1 MSQAFETAIQR
12 ALREV
17 VESFAE
23 QYVAEGLLK
32 KDAIIVDLDNYK
44 PELVEKIL
52 TNAILNE
59 AFTEDIA
66 GVTIL
71 KINDII
77 QMLEVDEY
85 WSNSYTRYTNKIG
98 LSMNNRYL
106 DEVTDVVLNFPYKDS
121 ILKAGMS
128 KEDNEEEGVI
138 ESFLNETIAHE
149 EIDVLLDNK
158 IFKNA
163 KKYDENGESD
173 ISEINDT
180 DNLIIKG
187 NNLLALH
194 SLKKRFAGKVK
205 CIFIDPPYNTGSD
218 SFIYNDK
225 FSRSTWLV
233 FMKNRLKIAKELLK
247 TDGTLWVQTDDS
259 QHAYLKVLLDEIFGE
274 GSYLNTVTIKSK
286 SSSGASGGG
295 EDRRLKKNT
304 EFILIYANND
314 ARINIQTKPYELM
327 NYIQERRENG
337 KNFAYKTVLVN
348 PGKLE
353 KIGETVD
360 GRGDCIELYQVK
372 GYETKTIKS
381 LMAEEGLDEGE
392 IYKKYLDKIFTTENA
407 QTSIRSRVRNNVTD
421 DGYTIARYKPVSGK
435 NKGKI
440 VDVGF
445 IGSTK
450 RLVSFLKE
458 TAYIEDG
465 EVYKTEKAGT
475 LWEDISWS
483 SIKTEGGVSLENGKK
498 PEKLI
503 HRIIA
508 SSSEESDIILDF
520 FGGSGTTAAVAHKMN
535 RQYITIEQMEYID
548 DLIVKRLEN
557 VVNGDSTGI
566 SKAIAWSGGGSF
578 IYAELM
584 DKNSTFIDIV
594 LNSKNSEELK
604 SIFDDMK
611 STLDFDFRVD
621 LQEVA
626 QSIWDEEFEMQKKI
640 LVKIIDKNQL
650 YHNYSEIDDE
660 TIKSQLSQSDYDFN
674 KSFYGEK

>member
-106 DEVTDVVLNFPYKDS
+106 DEVTDVVLDFPYKDT

-128 KEDNEEEGVI
+128 KEDVSKEDAT
-138 ESFLNETIAHE
+138 ESFLN
-149 EIDVLLDNK
+149 D
-158 IFKNA
+158 KN
-163 KKYDENGESD
+163 GSSPV
-173 ISEINDT
+173 SEIKDT

-194 SLKKRFAGKVK
+194 SLKKRFAGKIK
-205 CIFIDPPYNTGSD
+205 SIIIDPPYYFKKTKSSD
-218 SFIYNDK
+218 AFNYNSNFK
-225 FSRSTWLV
+225 LSTWLV
-233 FMKNRLKIAKELLK
+233 FMKNRLDVAKEMLSDEGLCIIIIGEEGYAQLKLLADNILGGDK
-247 TDGTLWVQTDDS
+247 YIGTISWRKSDNQANIGEFAKVTD
-259 QHAYLKVLLDEIFGE
+259 Y
-274 GSYLNTVTIKSK
+274 
-286 SSSGASGGG
+286 
-295 EDRRLKKNT
+295 
-304 EFILIYANND
+304 ILIYKKSIGKLNKLPLTD
-314 ARINIQTKPYELM
+314 KARKEYRYSDENGYFRRQILLDKTRGKYNYELTTPTGKKLYGPWM
-327 NYIQERRENG
+327 KEKEEIERLDNLGKIYWTRGGQEQP
-337 KNFAYKTVLVN
+337 Y
-348 PGKLE
+348 GKLYLQDSE
-353 KIGETVD
+353 GQIPNDFWDNSFGTNQ
-360 GRGDCIELYQVK
+360 RG
-372 GYETKTIKS
+372 
-381 LMAEEGLDEGE
+381 AEE
-392 IYKKYLDKIFTTENA
+392 
-407 QTSIRSRVRNNVTD
+407 IRELF
-421 DGYTIARYKPVSGK
+421 SG
-435 NKGKI
+435 
-440 VDVGF
+440 D
-445 IGSTK
+445 
-450 RLVSFLKE
+450 RLF
-458 TAYIEDG
+458 DFP
-465 EVYKTEKAGT
+465 
-475 LWEDISWS
+475 
-483 SIKTEGGVSLENGKK
+483 K
-498 PEKLI
+498 PERLI
-503 HRIIA
+503 YNLMKI
-508 SSSEESDIILDF
+508 SSEEGDIVLDF
-520 FGGSGTTAAVAHKMN
+520 FMGSGTTQAVAHKMN
-535 RQYITIEQMEYID
+535 RQYIGIEQMDYIET
-548 DLIVKRLEN
+548 VAVERLKKVIDGEQ
-557 VVNGDSTGI
+557 GGI
-566 SKAIAWSGGGSF
+566 SQDVAWSGGGSF

-584 DKNSTFIDIV
+584 DKNSTFLDIV

>member
-1 MSQAFETAIQR
+1 MSQAFETAIQQ

-32 KDAIIVDLDNYK
+32 KDAIITDLDNYK

-66 GVTIL
+66 GATIL

-98 LSMNNRYL
+98 LSTNNRYL

-121 ILKAGMS
+121 ILKASMTKDDVS
-128 KEDNEEEGVI
+128 REDAE
-138 ESFLNETIAHE
+138 ESFLNEIVARE
-149 EIDVLLDNK
+149 EIDVLLDEK

-163 KKYDENGESD
+163 KKYDKNGSSPV
-173 ISEINDT
+173 SEIKAT

-194 SLKKRFAGKVK
+194 SLKKRFAGKIK
-205 CIFIDPPYNTGSD
+205 SIIIDPPYYFKKTKSSD
-218 SFIYNDK
+218 AFNYNSNFK
-225 FSRSTWLV
+225 LSTWLV
-233 FMKNRLKIAKELLK
+233 FMKNRLDVAKEMLSDEGLCIIIIGEEGYAQLKLLA
-247 TDGTLWVQTDDS
+247 DN
-259 QHAYLKVLLDEIFGE
+259 IFGGDKYIGMISWRKSDNQANIGE
-274 GSYLNTVTIKSK
+274 FAKVT
-286 SSSGASGGG
+286 
-295 EDRRLKKNT
+295 DY
-304 EFILIYANND
+304 ILIYKKSSGKLNKLPLTD
-314 ARINIQTKPYELM
+314 KARKEYRYSDENGYFRRQILLHKTRGKYNYELTTPTGKKLYGPWM
-327 NYIQERRENG
+327 KEKEEIERLDNLG
-337 KNFAYKTVLVN
+337 KIYWTRGGQDQ
-348 PGKLE
+348 PYGKLYLQDSE
-353 KIGETVD
+353 GQIPNDFWDNSFGTNQRGAEEIRELF
-360 GRGDCIELYQVK
+360 RGD
-372 GYETKTIKS
+372 
-381 LMAEEGLDEGE
+381 
-392 IYKKYLDKIFTTENA
+392 
-407 QTSIRSRVRNNVTD
+407 
-421 DGYTIARYKPVSGK
+421 
-435 NKGKI
+435 
-440 VDVGF
+440 
-445 IGSTK
+445 
-450 RLVSFLKE
+450 RLF
-458 TAYIEDG
+458 DFP
-465 EVYKTEKAGT
+465 
-475 LWEDISWS
+475 
-483 SIKTEGGVSLENGKK
+483 K
-498 PEKLI
+498 PERLI
-503 HRIIA
+503 YNLIKI
-508 SSSEESDIILDF
+508 SSEEGDLVLDF
-520 FGGSGTTAAVAHKMN
+520 FMGSGTTAAVAHKMN
-535 RQYITIEQMEYID
+535 RQYIGIEQMDYIET
-548 DLIVKRLEN
+548 VAVERLKKVIDGEQ
-557 VVNGDSTGI
+557 GGI
-566 SKAIAWSGGGSF
+566 SQDVAWSGGGSF

-584 DKNSTFIDIV
+584 DKNATFIDAV
-594 LNSKNSEELK
+594 LNSKHSEELK

>member
-66 GVTIL
+66 GATIL

-106 DEVTDVVLNFPYKDS
+106 DEVTDVVLDFPYKDT

-128 KEDNEEEGVI
+128 KEDVSKEDAT
-138 ESFLNETIAHE
+138 ESFLNEIVARE
-149 EIDVLLDNK
+149 EIDVLLDEK
-158 IFKNA
+158 ILKNA
-163 KKYDENGESD
+163 KKYDKNGSSPV
-173 ISEINDT
+173 SEIKDT

-194 SLKKRFAGKVK
+194 SLKKRFAGKIK
-205 CIFIDPPYNTGSD
+205 SIIIDPPYYFKKTKSSD
-218 SFIYNDK
+218 AFNYNSNFK
-225 FSRSTWLV
+225 LSTWLV
-233 FMKNRLKIAKELLK
+233 FMKNRLDVAKEMLSDEGLCIIIIGEEGYAQLKLLADNILGGDK
-247 TDGTLWVQTDDS
+247 YIGTISWRKSDNQANIGEFAKVTD
-259 QHAYLKVLLDEIFGE
+259 Y
-274 GSYLNTVTIKSK
+274 
-286 SSSGASGGG
+286 
-295 EDRRLKKNT
+295 
-304 EFILIYANND
+304 ILIYKKSSGKLNKLPLTD
-314 ARINIQTKPYELM
+314 KARKEYRYSDENGYFRRQILLDKTRGKYNYELTTPTGKKLYGPWM
-327 NYIQERRENG
+327 KEKEEIERLDNLGKIYWTRGGQEQP
-337 KNFAYKTVLVN
+337 Y
-348 PGKLE
+348 GKLYLQDSE
-353 KIGETVD
+353 GQIPNDFWDNSFGTNQ
-360 GRGDCIELYQVK
+360 RG
-372 GYETKTIKS
+372 
-381 LMAEEGLDEGE
+381 AEE
-392 IYKKYLDKIFTTENA
+392 
-407 QTSIRSRVRNNVTD
+407 IRELF
-421 DGYTIARYKPVSGK
+421 SG
-435 NKGKI
+435 
-440 VDVGF
+440 D
-445 IGSTK
+445 
-450 RLVSFLKE
+450 RLF
-458 TAYIEDG
+458 DFP
-465 EVYKTEKAGT
+465 
-475 LWEDISWS
+475 
-483 SIKTEGGVSLENGKK
+483 K
-498 PEKLI
+498 PERLI
-503 HRIIA
+503 YNLIKI
-508 SSSEESDIILDF
+508 SSEEGDLVLDF
-520 FGGSGTTAAVAHKMN
+520 FMGSGTTVAVAHKMN
-535 RQYITIEQMEYID
+535 RQYIGIEQMDYIET
-548 DLIVKRLEN
+548 VAVERLKKVIDGEQ
-557 VVNGDSTGI
+557 GGI
-566 SKAIAWSGGGSF
+566 SQDVAWSGGGSF

-640 LVKIIDKNQL
+640 LVRIIDKNQL

-660 TIKSQLSQSDYDFN
+660 TIKSQLSQSDYDSN

>member
-106 DEVTDVVLNFPYKDS
+106 DEVTDVVLDFPYKDT

-128 KEDNEEEGVI
+128 KEDVSKEDAT
-138 ESFLNETIAHE
+138 ESFLNEIVARE
-149 EIDVLLDNK
+149 EIDVLLDEK
-158 IFKNA
+158 ILKNA
-163 KKYDENGESD
+163 KKYDKNGSSPV
-173 ISEINDT
+173 SEIKDT

-194 SLKKRFAGKVK
+194 SLKKRFAGKIK
-205 CIFIDPPYNTGSD
+205 SIIIDPPYYFKKTKSSD
-218 SFIYNDK
+218 AFNYNSNFK
-225 FSRSTWLV
+225 LSTWLV
-233 FMKNRLKIAKELLK
+233 FMKNRLDVAKEMLSDEGLCIIIIGEEGYAQLKLLADNILGGDK
-247 TDGTLWVQTDDS
+247 YIGTISWRKSDNQANIGEFAKVTD
-259 QHAYLKVLLDEIFGE
+259 Y
-274 GSYLNTVTIKSK
+274 
-286 SSSGASGGG
+286 
-295 EDRRLKKNT
+295 
-304 EFILIYANND
+304 ILIYKKSSGKLNKLPLTD
-314 ARINIQTKPYELM
+314 KARKEYRYSDENGYFRRQILLDKTRGKYNYELTTPTGKKLYGPWM
-327 NYIQERRENG
+327 KEKEEIERLDNLGKIYWTRGGQEQP
-337 KNFAYKTVLVN
+337 Y
-348 PGKLE
+348 GKLYLQDSE
-353 KIGETVD
+353 GQIPNDFWDNSFGTNQ
-360 GRGDCIELYQVK
+360 RG
-372 GYETKTIKS
+372 
-381 LMAEEGLDEGE
+381 AEE
-392 IYKKYLDKIFTTENA
+392 
-407 QTSIRSRVRNNVTD
+407 IRELF
-421 DGYTIARYKPVSGK
+421 SG
-435 NKGKI
+435 
-440 VDVGF
+440 D
-445 IGSTK
+445 
-450 RLVSFLKE
+450 RLF
-458 TAYIEDG
+458 DFP
-465 EVYKTEKAGT
+465 
-475 LWEDISWS
+475 
-483 SIKTEGGVSLENGKK
+483 K
-498 PEKLI
+498 PERLI
-503 HRIIA
+503 YNLIKI
-508 SSSEESDIILDF
+508 SSEEGDLVLDF
-520 FGGSGTTAAVAHKMN
+520 FMGSGTTVAVAHKMN
-535 RQYITIEQMEYID
+535 RQYIGIEQMDYIET
-548 DLIVKRLEN
+548 VAVERLKKVIDGEQ
-557 VVNGDSTGI
+557 GGI
-566 SKAIAWSGGGSF
+566 SQDVAWSGGSSF

>member
-106 DEVTDVVLNFPYKDS
+106 DEVTDVVLDFPYKDT

-128 KEDNEEEGVI
+128 KEDVSKEDAT
-138 ESFLNETIAHE
+138 ESFLNEIVARE
-149 EIDVLLDNK
+149 EIDVLLDEK
-158 IFKNA
+158 ILKNA
-163 KKYDENGESD
+163 KKYDKNGSSPV
-173 ISEINDT
+173 SEIKDT

-194 SLKKRFAGKVK
+194 SLKKRFAGKIK
-205 CIFIDPPYNTGSD
+205 SIIIDPPYYFKKTKSSD
-218 SFIYNDK
+218 AFNYNSNFK
-225 FSRSTWLV
+225 LSTWLV
-233 FMKNRLKIAKELLK
+233 FMKNRLDVAKEMLSDEGLCIIIIGEEGYAQLKLLADNILGGDK
-247 TDGTLWVQTDDS
+247 YIGTISWRKSDNQANIGEFAKVTD
-259 QHAYLKVLLDEIFGE
+259 Y
-274 GSYLNTVTIKSK
+274 
-286 SSSGASGGG
+286 
-295 EDRRLKKNT
+295 
-304 EFILIYANND
+304 ILIYKKSSGKLNKLPLTD
-314 ARINIQTKPYELM
+314 KARKEYRYSDENGYFRRQILLDKTRGKYNYELTTPTGKKLYGPWM
-327 NYIQERRENG
+327 KEKEEIERLDNLGKIYWTRGGQEQP
-337 KNFAYKTVLVN
+337 Y
-348 PGKLE
+348 GKLYLQDSE
-353 KIGETVD
+353 GQIPNDFWDNSFGTNQ
-360 GRGDCIELYQVK
+360 RG
-372 GYETKTIKS
+372 
-381 LMAEEGLDEGE
+381 AEE
-392 IYKKYLDKIFTTENA
+392 
-407 QTSIRSRVRNNVTD
+407 IRD
-421 DGYTIARYKPVSGK
+421 LFSG
-435 NKGKI
+435 
-440 VDVGF
+440 D
-445 IGSTK
+445 
-450 RLVSFLKE
+450 RLF
-458 TAYIEDG
+458 DFP
-465 EVYKTEKAGT
+465 
-475 LWEDISWS
+475 
-483 SIKTEGGVSLENGKK
+483 K
-498 PEKLI
+498 PERLI
-503 HRIIA
+503 YNLIKI
-508 SSSEESDIILDF
+508 SSEEGDLVLDF
-520 FGGSGTTAAVAHKMN
+520 FMGSGTTVAVAHKMN
-535 RQYITIEQMEYID
+535 RQYIGIEQMDYIET
-548 DLIVKRLEN
+548 VAVERLKKVIDGEQ
-557 VVNGDSTGI
+557 GGI
-566 SKAIAWSGGGSF
+566 SQDVAWSGGGSF

-640 LVKIIDKNQL
+640 LVRIIDKNQL

-660 TIKSQLSQSDYDFN
+660 TIKSQLSQSDYDSN

>member
-106 DEVTDVVLNFPYKDS
+106 DEVTDVVLDFPYKDT

-128 KEDNEEEGVI
+128 KEDVSKEDAT
-138 ESFLNETIAHE
+138 ESFLNEIVARE
-149 EIDVLLDNK
+149 EIDVLLDEK
-158 IFKNA
+158 ILKNA
-163 KKYDENGESD
+163 KKYDKNGSSPV
-173 ISEINDT
+173 SEIKDT

-194 SLKKRFAGKVK
+194 SLKKRFAGKIK
-205 CIFIDPPYNTGSD
+205 SIIIDPPYYFKKTKSSD
-218 SFIYNDK
+218 AFNYNSNFK
-225 FSRSTWLV
+225 LSTWLV
-233 FMKNRLKIAKELLK
+233 FMKNRLDVAKEMLSDEGLCIIIIGEEGYAQLKLLADNILGGDK
-247 TDGTLWVQTDDS
+247 YIGTISWRKSDNQANIGEFAKVTD
-259 QHAYLKVLLDEIFGE
+259 Y
-274 GSYLNTVTIKSK
+274 
-286 SSSGASGGG
+286 
-295 EDRRLKKNT
+295 
-304 EFILIYANND
+304 ILIYKKSSGKLNKLPLTD
-314 ARINIQTKPYELM
+314 KARKEYRYSDENGYFRRQILLDKTRGKYNYELTTPTGKKLYGPWM
-327 NYIQERRENG
+327 KEKEEIERLDNLGKIYWTRGGQEQP
-337 KNFAYKTVLVN
+337 Y
-348 PGKLE
+348 GKLYLQDSE
-353 KIGETVD
+353 GQIPNDFWDNSFGTNQRGAEEIRELF
-360 GRGDCIELYQVK
+360 RGD
-372 GYETKTIKS
+372 
-381 LMAEEGLDEGE
+381 
-392 IYKKYLDKIFTTENA
+392 
-407 QTSIRSRVRNNVTD
+407 
-421 DGYTIARYKPVSGK
+421 
-435 NKGKI
+435 
-440 VDVGF
+440 
-445 IGSTK
+445 
-450 RLVSFLKE
+450 RLF
-458 TAYIEDG
+458 DFP
-465 EVYKTEKAGT
+465 
-475 LWEDISWS
+475 
-483 SIKTEGGVSLENGKK
+483 K
-498 PEKLI
+498 PERLI
-503 HRIIA
+503 YNLIKI
-508 SSSEESDIILDF
+508 SSEEGDLVLDF
-520 FGGSGTTAAVAHKMN
+520 FMGSGTTVAVAHKMN
-535 RQYITIEQMEYID
+535 RQYIGIEQMDYIET
-548 DLIVKRLEN
+548 VAVERLKKVIDGEQ
-557 VVNGDSTGI
+557 GGI
-566 SKAIAWSGGGSF
+566 SQDVAWSGGGSF

-640 LVKIIDKNQL
+640 LVRIIDKNQL